1 MCLCGVESA
10 RLSLR
15 PGRKLH
21 AGLIGQPENDL
32 RHIGHVGYDGVTFGD
47 VSFIGE
53 DYSKLQPVNTTT
65 TSSSSR
71 KRESIDSST
80 VSNCY

>member
-1 MCLCGVESA
+1 MCVCVYGVESA

-21 AGLIGQPENDL
+21 AGMIGRPENDL

-47 VSFIGE
+47 VSFVGD
-53 DYSKLQPVNTTT
+53 DYSKLQTVDTN
-65 TSSSSR
+65 SSSSSSG
-71 KRESIDSST
+71 RELID
-80 VSNCY
+80 